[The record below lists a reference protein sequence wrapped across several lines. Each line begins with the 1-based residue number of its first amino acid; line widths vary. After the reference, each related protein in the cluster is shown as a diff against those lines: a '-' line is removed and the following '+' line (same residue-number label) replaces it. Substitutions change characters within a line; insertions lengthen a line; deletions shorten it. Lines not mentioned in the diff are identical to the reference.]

1 MIAFM
6 TIARDFTS
14 QSGQDDAASNLVHGD
29 VMPPLGEY
37 DVPVLLRAERL
48 TSQISLFERAGYV
61 LETRTA
67 LQAVVAKPRGPRP
80 VRTAL
85 LVAATAGLYL
95 LPLLIG
101 ATRSVHRVVITVDG
115 TGAVRFA

>member
-1 MIAFM
+1 MIACM

-14 QSGQDDAASNLVHGD
+14 GSGHDDAVAARMLDD
-29 VMPPLGEY
+29 VAPLGEY
-37 DVPVLLRAERL
+37 EVPTLLRSERL

-67 LQAVVAKPRGPRP
+67 LQAVVAKPRSLRP
-80 VRTAL
+80 ARTAL
-85 LVAATAGLYL
+85 LVVATAGLYL

-115 TGAVRFA
+115 AGAVRFA